1 MESLKAAGTQRF
13 RMQTTCSVSGIS
25 RDPRDIISPSALKAL
40 AFRIH
45 LAVNETSWRS
55 GKTTRLV
62 SEIRLLSFGVI
73 YFHRLLTQP
82 LKFPHFQVRQD
93 FFFFFAEKCRSVSS
107 GQCQV
112 FSPSV
117 LTPETVVPKAPVHYI
132 AYPESTVSGRH
143 PLPGRP
149 SRARLRCLRGTL

>member
-25 RDPRDIISPSALKAL
+25 RDSRDIISPSALKAL

-55 GKTTRLV
+55 GKTIRLV
-62 SEIRLLSFGVI
+62 SEICLLSFGVI

-93 FFFFFAEKCRSVSS
+93 FFFFVEKCR
-107 GQCQV
+107 
-112 FSPSV
+112 
-117 LTPETVVPKAPVHYI
+117 
-132 AYPESTVSGRH
+132 
-143 PLPGRP
+143 
-149 SRARLRCLRGTL
+149 